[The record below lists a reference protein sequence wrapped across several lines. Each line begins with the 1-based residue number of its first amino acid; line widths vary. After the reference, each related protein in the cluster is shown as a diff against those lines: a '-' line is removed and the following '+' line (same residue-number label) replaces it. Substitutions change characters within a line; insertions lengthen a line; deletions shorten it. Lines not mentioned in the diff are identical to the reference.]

1 MKSNVS
7 YINFGMAPG
16 RAGAEEDQQAPF
28 SPKDYTHEIIEFLRS
43 VHGNIRTD
51 DHGDYYYGKVSTIS
65 LHFLL
70 NSSLPPK
77 EVLWG
82 WYDYFDRERSE
93 SIYQTL
99 PPFQDEAFLRIL
111 EGCEFSWRP
120 DAVRDSGLVFLSRH
134 RKEIYLGLEDSL
146 VRRLESLDGMEP
158 EAQKKWLTPHNT
170 WSESHLRRQIRQLK
184 TRPMAR
190 EERRAIYDRLESDYL
205 RATARQLM
213 DEAAGEAFWKRPPPE
228 LEPLRARFKAL
239 TAILRETSIQLG
251 VYLTKEAYERRGW
264 REQSGE
270 GSRRKRRGSGDRR
283 EYQKHHRAPGAGSI
297 MDHFEMLGLPSTA
310 TLEEV
315 KTAYR
320 EKVKE
325 HHPDQGGTVPGFIQL
340 QEAYEFLLTEVF

>member
-1 MKSNVS
+1 MKSNIS
-7 YINFGMAPG
+7 YINFGTPPEVEAQ
-16 RAGAEEDQQAPF
+16 EAPF

-70 NSSLPPK
+70 NSSLPAK

-111 EGCEFSWRP
+111 EGCPFSWHP
-120 DAVRDSGLVFLSRH
+120 DTVRDSGLVFLNRH

-146 VRRLESLDGMEP
+146 TRRLESHDGMDP

-184 TRPMAR
+184 TRPLAR

-213 DEAAGEAFWKRPPPE
+213 DEAAGETFWKKPPPE
-228 LEPLRARFKAL
+228 LETLRARFKAL
-239 TAILRETSIQLG
+239 TTTLREISIQLG
-251 VYLTKEAYERRGW
+251 VYVTREAYQRSGW

-270 GSRRKRRGSGDRR
+270 RQRRRRRGFGDRR
-283 EYQKHHRAPGAGSI
+283 EYQRQPPSGRPVA
-297 MDHFEMLGLPSTA
+297 DHFEMLGLSPTA

-325 HHPDQGGTVPGFIQL
+325 HHPDQGGTVPEFIQL
-340 QEAYEFLLTEVF
+340 QEAYEYLLTEVF

>member
-7 YINFGMAPG
+7 YIKFGSGAG
-16 RAGAEEDQQAPF
+16 RSGEAGDREALF
-28 SPKDYTHEIIEFLRS
+28 SPKDYTPEIIEFLRS

-70 NSSLPPK
+70 NSSLPAK

-99 PPFQDEAFLRIL
+99 PPFQDEAFLRIM
-111 EGCEFSWRP
+111 EGCAFSWHP

-146 VRRLESLDGMEP
+146 TRRLESHHGMET
-158 EAQKKWLTPHNT
+158 EALKKWLTPHNT

-184 TRPMAR
+184 TRPLAR
-190 EERRAIYDRLESDYL
+190 EERQEIYARLESDYL

-213 DEAAGEAFWKRPPPE
+213 DEAAGEAFWKKPPPE
-228 LEPLRARFKAL
+228 LESLRARFNAL
-239 TAILRETSIQLG
+239 TATFREISIQLG
-251 VYLTKEAYERRGW
+251 VYVTKEAYERSGW
-264 REQSGE
+264 REQG
-270 GSRRKRRGSGDRR
+270 GDRQRRRKRGAGDRR
-283 EYQKHHRAPGAGSI
+283 DYQKHYRAPGGSSV
-297 MDHFEMLGLPSTA
+297 MDHFEMLGLPPTA
-310 TLEEV
+310 TLEQV

-325 HHPDQGGTVPGFIQL
+325 HHPDQGGTVAEFLQL
-340 QEAYEFLLTEVF
+340 QEAYEYLLTEVF